1 MRSFDIVNTELVI
14 MELLML
20 ATPLVLL
27 ILLYFLVRKAV
38 SGGVRD
44 AGGSGGLDGVESG
57 LSAPEVLDRRYAGGE
72 ITREEYLTIR
82 DDIMREQDA

>member
-1 MRSFDIVNTELVI
+1 MRSFDIVNTELVT

-20 ATPLVLL
+20 AVPLVLL

-44 AGGSGGLDGVESG
+44 AGDPGVWTEER
-57 LSAPEVLDRRYAGGE
+57 SASPRRRCSTGATPTG
-72 ITREEYLTIR
+72 R
-82 DDIMREQDA
+82 

>member
-20 ATPLVLL
+20 ATPL

-44 AGGSGGLDGVESG
+44 AAGSGGLKGGEVS
-57 LSAPEVLDRRYAGGE
+57 LSASEVLDRRYASGE
-72 ITREEYLTIR
+72 MEREEYLTIS
-82 DDIMREQDA
+82 DDITREQNA